1 MSEAPANAAPT
12 LDDVLAAAGRIAGE
26 VRHTP
31 VLTCASIDEIVGMRL
46 FFKCENFQKVG
57 AFKFRGA
64 TNAVRMLSDDEA
76 AQGVVTHSSGNHA
89 QALALAAKRR
99 GVAAW
104 IVMPTNAPAVK
115 RRAVEGY
122 GATIVDCEPTLAARE
137 AGAEAVIS
145 ETGAAF
151 VHPYDDA
158 RIIAGQGTAGLELM
172 DDVLGLDA
180 VIAPVGGGGLMSGT
194 CIAVRGLN
202 PAVKL
207 YGAEPAEADDARQS
221 LDAGTL
227 IPVGAANTIA
237 DGLRTS
243 LSDLTFGILRTH
255 LDGLPTVAEE
265 EIVNAMRLVW
275 ERMKI
280 VIEPSA
286 AVPLAACARLH
297 PELEGKR
304 VGIIL
309 SGGNVDLDR
318 LPWVVGASRP

>member
-1 MSEAPANAAPT
+1 MGVSPT
-12 LDDVLAAAGRIAGE
+12 LDDVLAAAARIAGE
-26 VRHTP
+26 VKRTP
-31 VLTCASIDEIVGMRL
+31 VWTCESIDAIVGMRL
-46 FFKCENFQKVG
+46 YFKCENFQKVG

-64 TNAVRMLSDDEA
+64 THAVRMLDDAQA
-76 AQGVVTHSSGNHA
+76 ARGVVTHSSGNHA
-89 QALALAAKRR
+89 QALALAARRR
-99 GVAAW
+99 GVPAW
-104 IVMPTNAPAVK
+104 IVMPTNAPEVK
-115 RRAVEGY
+115 RRAVLGY

-137 AGAEAVIS
+137 AGAAAVIE
-145 ETGAAF
+145 ETGATF
-151 VHPYDDA
+151 IHPYDDA
-158 RIIAGQGTAGLELM
+158 RVIAGQGTAALELL

-194 CIAVRGLN
+194 CIAVHGLD
-202 PAVKL
+202 PTVRL
-207 YGAEPAEADDARQS
+207 YGAEPANADDARRS
-221 LDAGTL
+221 LEAGEL

-243 LSDLTFGILRTH
+243 LSELTFGILRAH
-255 LDGLPTVAEE
+255 LDGLPTVAED

-280 VIEPSA
+280 VIEPSS

-297 PELEGKR
+297 AELQGKR

-318 LPWVVGASRP
+318 APWLRRGAV